1 MPDLQQP
8 LMIITDLDG
17 SLLDHHTYR
26 WDAAT
31 EWLTTLKQ
39 HKVQLVICSSK
50 TAAEVIPLQ
59 KKTGDQWFTLYCR
72 KRCRGPD
79 AGSAAYPSA

>member
-1 MPDLQQP
+1 MPDLHQP

-31 EWLTTLKQ
+31 EWLTT
-39 HKVQLVICSSK
+39 
-50 TAAEVIPLQ
+50 
-59 KKTGDQWFTLYCR
+59 
-72 KRCRGPD
+72 
-79 AGSAAYPSA
+79 